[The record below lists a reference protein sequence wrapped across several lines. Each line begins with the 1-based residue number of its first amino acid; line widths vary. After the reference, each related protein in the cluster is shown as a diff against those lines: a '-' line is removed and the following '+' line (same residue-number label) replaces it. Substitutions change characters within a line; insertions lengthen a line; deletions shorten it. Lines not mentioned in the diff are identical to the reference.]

1 MPKKILQQEREGLI
15 MKKKPEV
22 EIEEI
27 KLLCPEC
34 GEVLTTDVCHSCG
47 CEIDTGEITIDI

>member
-1 MPKKILQQEREGLI
+1 

-47 CEIDTGEITIDI
+47 CEIDTGEITIDIQPEEILLG